1 MICTGATNTLTR
13 KKGKKK
19 EKIIS
24 VHQLLLLCT
33 WIPSA
38 AAAS

>member
-13 KKGKKK
+13 KKGKK
-19 EKIIS
+19 EKTIS
-24 VHQLLLLCT
+24 VDQLLLLCT